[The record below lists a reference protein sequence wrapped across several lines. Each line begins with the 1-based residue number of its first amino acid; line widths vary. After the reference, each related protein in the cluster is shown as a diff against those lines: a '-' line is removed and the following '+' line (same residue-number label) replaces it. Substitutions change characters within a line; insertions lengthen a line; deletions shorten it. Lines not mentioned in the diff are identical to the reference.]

1 MQCSA
6 IAQSELIQLLVP
18 GSGLFRNCVQSEVPE
33 FCIAVAHTCLKHCT
47 APARRSIDASD
58 TLAHSLPLRSPARQP
73 TDAASPE

>member
-33 FCIAVAHTCLKHCT
+33 FVY
-47 APARRSIDASD
+47 RSGTHLSQALHSASL
-58 TLAHSLPLRSPARQP
+58 TEYSMRVLRAHSLAPRPCPAAHGRCQP
-73 TDAASPE
+73 